1 MKVHLQKVYIWDGKP
16 KMQHYFFS
24 HSTGK
29 FLGENEASCASSSNV
44 FLVHENALCKWT
56 KFTCPKKVSLS
67 LFFDLCFVLSLW
79 AVFLDGMTTV
89 LHIMKCIIFQLQ
101 VFVQFWWL
109 EFVLSKKENVNFNF
123 FSLNVRGIRSLETR
137 KPF

>member
-89 LHIMKCIIFQLQ
+89 CDYEVHYFPATSFFTVLMTRIRPEQQRKCKF
-101 VFVQFWWL
+101 
-109 EFVLSKKENVNFNF
+109 
-123 FSLNVRGIRSLETR
+123 
-137 KPF
+137 